1 MLQVVND
8 KVSISYQLAAEG
20 GGGIISARDFV
31 NLRYC
36 DVRNGVYICSG
47 TIQPVSFNGVFNLT
61 SFFPH
66 FLNRCFHRLPRHAGP
81 EGLRSRGKRPW
92 LLGDDAHSK

>member
-36 DVRNGVYICSG
+36 DVRNGVYVCAG

-61 SFFPH
+61 SFFPP
-66 FLNRCFHRLPRHAGP
+66 FFKQVLPSSSQTCRPRRVTFEGKTALVAG
-81 EGLRSRGKRPW
+81 
-92 LLGDDAHSK
+92 